1 MILIINRSKRD
12 AIRLAEMF
20 YLMGVLAHG
29 ATPSEALSEISIQY
43 KIALIMSPSTLP
55 DKCDYAARLRSYV
68 TIPIAVMTDEPDE
81 RDARTFDLIL
91 KQSTYAARLIDA
103 IRRFCEERDIAPPGT
118 YRLDGIRACAE
129 SKVPTFL
136 HSALPLTKTETM
148 VLRTLIKAYPRPI
161 GAAEI
166 LKYAFRQS
174 RYPDV
179 SNVRTH
185 ISLINRKYREL
196 RGENLIAFLDGEGYV
211 ILTPAMI
218 NKRDNL

>member
-12 AIRLAEMF
+12 AISLAEMF
-20 YLMGVLAHG
+20 YLMGILAYG
-29 ATPSEALSEISIQY
+29 ATPSEALSEISLQY
-43 KIALIMSPSTLP
+43 KIAIVMSPSTLP
-55 DKCDYAARLRSYV
+55 DKCDYAARLRSYAS
-68 TIPIAVMTDEPDE
+68 IPIAVMTDEPDE
-81 RDARTFDLIL
+81 RDTRTFDLIL
-91 KQSTYAARLIDA
+91 KQSTYAARLMDTVRSFFEA
-103 IRRFCEERDIAPPGT
+103 RNTDPPGT

-148 VLRTLIKAYPRPI
+148 VLRILIKAYPRPI
-161 GAAEI
+161 RAAEI

-185 ISLINRKYREL
+185 VSLINRKYREL
-196 RGENLIAFLDGEGYV
+196 RGENLITFLDGEGYV
-211 ILTPAMI
+211 ILTPSII
-218 NKRDNL
+218 NKRDI